1 MPMPDEYVIVLST
14 LPPGGETARLAGIL
28 VEERLAACVN
38 LLPPMTST
46 YRWAGAVETA
56 TEHQV
61 VVKTT
66 RARVAALWERLR
78 ALHPYDVPEFV
89 VLPIVDGN
97 DAYLKWIGE
106 STGQEAPT
114 EVPEGSNRDPGSET

>member
-1 MPMPDEYVIVLST
+1 MPDEYVIVLST
-14 LPPGGETARLAGIL
+14 LPPGRETARLAAIL

-61 VVKTT
+61 VIKTT

-89 VLPIVDGN
+89 VLPILDGN

-106 STGQEAPT
+106 STGQ
-114 EVPEGSNRDPGSET
+114 VVSEGSIRDRGSEP